1 MLTRGSRVL
10 LISLLSMMV
19 IVDIGSLSMISSIE
33 EQIDEKAG
41 ANESSEIQ

>member
-41 ANESSEIQ
+41 TNESSEIQ